1 MVEIIMETKELPAKL
16 AEKIGTDTFVA
27 RIFSNELRLVPIT
40 KPGDDQSPG
49 LRTKKS
55 QAEIEKDLQWWRE
68 FDEMVR
74 NDDSEDLDESLFERS
89 KITRELFVFD
99 DDEE

>member
-1 MVEIIMETKELPAKL
+1 METKELPAKL

-27 RIFSNELRLVPIT
+27 QIFANELRLVPIT
-40 KPGDDQSPG
+40 KTGDDSSSVLHTQ
-49 LRTKKS
+49 KS
-55 QAEIEKDLQWWRE
+55 QAEIEKDLLWWEE
-68 FDEMVR
+68 FKEMVR